1 MRATTHV
8 LELTDDTFD
17 EVVAAADLPVLVEFT
32 AAWCPPC
39 RVMQPVLDELAA
51 ELDGELVV
59 GMIDV
64 DENREAC
71 TRHQVMAMP
80 TMLLFVAGRE
90 RYRLVGAR
98 GKGRLRQELAAL
110 LTG

>member
-17 EVVAAADLPVLVEFT
+17 EVVAGADLPVLVEFT
-32 AAWCPPC
+32 AAWCGPC
-39 RVMQPVLDELAA
+39 RIMAPVLHELAA
-51 ELDGELVV
+51 ELDGEVV
-59 GMIDV
+59 MATIDV
-64 DENREAC
+64 DENRQAC
-71 TRHQVMAMP
+71 VRHGVMAMP
-80 TMLLFVAGRE
+80 TMVLFVDGKE